1 MPSISKSIKVKNCR
15 SFIAEERVL
24 VQVYKI
30 KKTKTEMNAK
40 LNLKDMAIK

>member
-24 VQVYKI
+24 VQVYKL
-30 KKTKTEMNAK
+30 KNQDRNECKTKS
-40 LNLKDMAIK
+40 